1 MSLRLAGRC
10 LLHVC
15 CAWTLV
21 TSVEGAQR
29 DTGRIDGHIVR
40 ENGSPVEGATV
51 VLTPSQ
57 ASVITGSSG
66 EFTFDNLPAGVYS
79 LAATLGEHVLRI
91 EDVMVTAGRTE
102 RLDEVVDWDIGFST
116 VMTVTATS
124 RRPERIVEAPASVTR
139 VTEEEIEKRAANGQL
154 PKLLEF
160 APGVQ
165 ATQSGVYDFNLNTRG
180 FNSSLN
186 RRVAVLVDGRNP
198 AASFF
203 GAQEWAAI
211 DFPLDDLASVELVR
225 GPSAAL
231 YGANASSGILNM
243 VTKEPRFTRGG
254 AIRATFGQLGTANFD
269 LRWAGSLGG
278 DWYGKVIAGARH
290 SGDFFV
296 PRKGAAEYSVPCRL
310 GVTTDCLPQEVI
322 VPARINDDDVMFGG
336 ARADKYLQNR
346 VVLTMEGGFAHVAG
360 PVVQTGVGRTQVTD
374 VNRPWARF
382 NVRASHANVFAA
394 YTGRDAPGQL
404 SLAAGTNSTLTS
416 HTFQLEGQTDR
427 TLWSDRVQVVVG
439 AAAQVD
445 RINSFDKGLQRQS
458 LVFEPIKSNQQAIFG
473 QADWSVWRGLRL
485 VVAGRG
491 DFSSLHEFQF
501 SPKGSAVYTIAPN
514 HSVRLTYNEAFQV
527 PNYSEYFLQAD
538 AAAPVNLS
546 AFNALCTPFGVD
558 CHFGPTRILAVGN
571 RNLELE
577 KTRTLEEGYKGL
589 IAGRA
594 LLTVDYYRSRASNFI
609 TDLLPQLGTPLGRI
623 NSTFGPWQAP
633 AGLPPAVAAQIRAAA
648 PAILSNNFDGSNI
661 LAAVSYTNFG
671 RVDTQGADVGLNYSL
686 PAGWHG
692 SFAYSWFDF
701 TIHNPVP
708 GFEAMVLPNSPDH
721 TTSAGVGY
729 ARRRLDADFAIRW
742 VDAFRW
748 SVGPFQGDVKAYA
761 TADVTANYKL
771 PRGLTLG
778 FNVANVFD
786 DAHWETFGGD
796 VVRRRALLSVG
807 YLW

>member
-1 MSLRLAGRC
+1 MSFRLAGRC
-10 LLHVC
+10 LLYMC

-21 TSVEGAQR
+21 TSVEAAQR
-29 DTGRIDGHIVR
+29 DTGRIDGRIVR
-40 ENGSPVEGATV
+40 ENGSGVEGATV

-57 ASVITGSSG
+57 ATVITGPSG
-66 EFTFDNLPAGVYS
+66 EFTFEELPPGVYS
-79 LAATLGEHVLRI
+79 VAATLGEHAVTI
-91 EDVMVTAGRTE
+91 DNVTVTAGRAE
-102 RLDEVVDWDIGFST
+102 RLNQVVDWDIGFST
-116 VMTVTATS
+116 AMTVTATS
-124 RRPERIVEAPASVTR
+124 RRSERIVEAPASVTK
-139 VTEEEIEKRAANGQL
+139 VTEEEIAKRAAHGQL
-154 PKLLEF
+154 PKLVEF

-165 ATQSGVYDFNLNTRG
+165 TTQSGIYDFNLNTRG

-254 AIRATFGQLGTANFD
+254 AIRFTFGQLGTANFD
-269 LRWAGSLGG
+269 LRWAGSLGH
-278 DWYGKVIAGARH
+278 DWYGKVIAGARR

-296 PRKGAAEYSVPCRL
+296 PRKGAAEYAVPCRP
-310 GVTTDCLPQEVI
+310 GVTTDCLPQEAV
-322 VPARINDDDVMFGG
+322 VPERINDDDVQFAG

-346 VVLTMEGGFAHVAG
+346 VVLTMEGGLAHVAG

-374 VNRPWARF
+374 VKRPWARV
-382 NVRASHANVFAA
+382 NVHASHANVFAA

-404 SLAAGTNSTLTS
+404 SLASGTNSTLTS
-416 HTFQLEGQTDR
+416 HTVQLEGQTDH
-427 TLWSDRVQVVVG
+427 TFGVVQVVAG
-439 AAAQVD
+439 ASTQFD
-445 RINSFDKGLQRQS
+445 RIDSFDKGVQRQT

-473 QADWSVWRGLRL
+473 QADWNVAGGLRL
-485 VVAGRG
+485 VLAGRG

-501 SPKGSAVYTIAPN
+501 SPKGSAVYAIAPN

-546 AFNALCTPFGVD
+546 ALNAFCTPFGVD
-558 CHFGPTRILAVGN
+558 CRFGQTRILALGN

-623 NSTFGPWQAP
+623 NPNFGPWQAP
-633 AGLPPAVAAQIRAAA
+633 VALPPAVAAQIRAVA
-648 PAILSNNFDGSNI
+648 PPILSNNFDGSNI

-671 RVDTQGADVGLNYSL
+671 RVDTQGSDIGLDYSL

-692 SFAYSWFDF
+692 SLAYSWFDF

-708 GFEAMVLPNSPDH
+708 GFDAMVLPNAPDH
-721 TTSAGVGY
+721 TMSAGLGY
-729 ARRRLDADFAIRW
+729 ARGRLDADFALRW

-748 SVGPFQGDVKAYA
+748 SVGPFQGDVKAYS
-761 TADVTANYKL
+761 TADITANYKL

-778 FNVANVFD
+778 LNVANVFD
-786 DAHWETFGGD
+786 NAHWETFGGD